1 MPRLPIAIC
10 FAALWTVSAAAKGV
24 PPSQA
29 EARCP
34 PEEISSACAARM
46 IIGGEG
52 LAEELRV
59 GLHGQLTPVSE
70 ITLRAALEAYLAE
83 RAAWGEQQAWEELA
97 FPILALAAPDETPL
111 VPAQDLEAA
120 LGELLDQR
128 QSWGTH
134 SVQVAGAAE
143 PTASPSDTA
152 AALKALL
159 AERESWGTQPAQAGG
174 GAAAAPAQAHT
185 GSADTAAALKALLE
199 ERASWGTQP
208 SQATATAAAP
218 VKSDT
223 SGSTTPESNEAA
235 LKALLEERASW
246 GTQPSQATATAAAP
260 AKADTSG
267 STTPE
272 SNEAALKALLKERAS
287 WGTKPAQA
295 TATPAAAPGKA
306 APAKSATPESN
317 EAALKA
323 LLKERASWGTKPSK
337 TAAVSAAPVSTAQ
350 DCEAKLRSISA
361 EGTIRFETASAT
373 LDAESHPTLDRI
385 AAAAK
390 ECGKVGIRVEGHT
403 DDTGTAR
410 SNQSLS
416 QQRAQAVAGYLA
428 KAGVEA
434 KRLQATGF
442 GETKP
447 LVANDT
453 AENRA
458 KNRRIEFSVR

>member
-34 PEEISSACAARM
+34 PDEISSACAARM

-59 GLHGQLTPVSE
+59 GLHGELTPVSE

-83 RAAWGEQQAWEELA
+83 RAAWGERQAWEELA
-97 FPILALAAPDETPL
+97 FPILALAAPGETP
-111 VPAQDLEAA
+111 VVAAQDLEAA
-120 LGELLDQR
+120 LGELLEQR
-128 QSWGTH
+128 QSWGAH
-134 SVQVAGAAE
+134 QVQLAGAAE
-143 PTASPSDTA
+143 PTASPSDTE

-159 AERESWGTQPAQAGG
+159 AQRESWGTQPAQPGAA
-174 GAAAAPAQAHT
+174 AAAAPAQAQST

-208 SQATATAAAP
+208 SQAAATPAAAP
-218 VKSDT
+218 AKAAT
-223 SGSTTPESNEAA
+223 STSTAPEANAAA
-235 LKALLEERASW
+235 LKALLKERASW
-246 GTQPSQATATAAAP
+246 GTQPSQATATPAAAP
-260 AKADTSG
+260 AKADTSK
-267 STTPE
+267 STAPE
-272 SNEAALKALLKERAS
+272 ANAAALKALLKER
-287 WGTKPAQA
+287 
-295 TATPAAAPGKA
+295 
-306 APAKSATPESN
+306 E
-317 EAALKA
+317 
-323 LLKERASWGTKPSK
+323 SWGTKPSK
-337 TAAVSAAPVSTAQ
+337 TAAVAAAPVSPAQ
-350 DCEAKLRSISA
+350 GCEAKLRSIAA
-361 EGTIRFETASAT
+361 EGTIRFESASAT
-373 LDAESHPTLDRI
+373 LDPESHPTLDRI
-385 AAAAK
+385 ATAAK

-403 DDTGTAR
+403 DDIGTAR
-410 SNQSLS
+410 SNQTLS
-416 QQRAQAVAGYLA
+416 QQRAQAVSGYLA
-428 KAGVEA
+428 KAGLDA